1 MAEKR
6 NNLIMLE
13 NIVIDIQ
20 IHTMLFVLYYLTDV
34 LCYILATLYDIP
46 RPFSI
51 YMFAPHCLY

>member
-1 MAEKR
+1 
-6 NNLIMLE
+6 MLE